1 MCPAVTYSRSGKP
14 GYRCEYLGHC
24 RVRLTKCERRMTEYK
39 GCGRDDEDLHGN
51 TPKEAINRDVY
62 LPQVKVCVIDGIED
76 LREINMRR

>member
-1 MCPAVTYSRSGKP
+1 
-14 GYRCEYLGHC
+14 
-24 RVRLTKCERRMTEYK
+24 MTEYK